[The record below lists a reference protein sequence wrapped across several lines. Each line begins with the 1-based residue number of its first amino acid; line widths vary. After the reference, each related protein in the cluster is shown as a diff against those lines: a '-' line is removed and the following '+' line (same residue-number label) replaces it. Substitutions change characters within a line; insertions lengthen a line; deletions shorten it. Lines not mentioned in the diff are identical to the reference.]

1 MESVMELLTKELTP
15 SFQIENQ
22 QQQYYVN
29 HVEKKYSI

>member
-1 MESVMELLTKELTP
+1 MESAMELLTKELTS

-22 QQQYYVN
+22 QLQSYVN